1 MESADVRAVVLAVCS
16 NILRHDLPS
25 KQSQKNGN
33 GVLFAVKVKCPC
45 MAHEH
50 KLHIAHECDAKHTE
64 PARLHGDLHLYC
76 LYEVGATQN
85 SFRLMT
91 HPRTKHTRGFI
102 MHKTSTDWCLMCPSH
117 SRRAQWIHVM
127 FVCTNTHT
135 YIYTWGCTYPAQYV
149 SFKRTGFVP
158 TPTPAHKLVCQTTEQ
173 NLCGSI
179 GNAEDFESRPGRKT
193 GAFETSV
200 ATMAVESGDPRGVAL
215 SPCCR
220 CRTCLAYKV

>member
-16 NILRHDLPS
+16 NILCQDLSS

-76 LYEVGATQN
+76 PYEVGATQN

-127 FVCTNTHT
+127 FVCTNTHI
-135 YIYTWGCTYPAQYV
+135 YIRGDAH
-149 SFKRTGFVP
+149 
-158 TPTPAHKLVCQTTEQ
+158 TPPSMCHSSGLALFRLQPLHTNWFAKQL
-173 NLCGSI
+173 
-179 GNAEDFESRPGRKT
+179 SRISAALLAMPKTSNRGRAGRPVHSKPQ
-193 GAFETSV
+193 SQQWQ
-200 ATMAVESGDPRGVAL
+200 
-215 SPCCR
+215 
-220 CRTCLAYKV
+220 